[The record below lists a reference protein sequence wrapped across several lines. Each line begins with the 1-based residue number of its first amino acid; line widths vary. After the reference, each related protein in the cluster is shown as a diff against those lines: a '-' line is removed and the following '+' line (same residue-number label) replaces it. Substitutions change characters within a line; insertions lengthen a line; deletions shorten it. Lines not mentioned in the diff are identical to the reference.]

1 MTQATISLA
10 RGHRQWGA
18 ALARAAG
25 FVAVALVGV
34 SGVLIALDTAA
45 GEDGYLVPALRR
57 QVADFITGPLATYGA
72 TPQLHV
78 FFTEV
83 LVMTGAYAAAVVC
96 APRIRLWW
104 VAAVV
109 VVLHAAFLLAPPLL
123 SNDIFNY
130 IDVARLGG
138 LYHLD
143 PYVATPAARPHDA
156 VYVWVHWRDARTD
169 YGPLFTLAVRPL
181 GRVSVAEAMW
191 AFKAIAAIASLGCT
205 ALVGWIAHRRGTS
218 AARAVAAFGLNPVL
232 LVWTVGGAHNDL
244 VMLLVMLA
252 GAALVLADRPALGGA
267 AFVAAA
273 AIKLSAGLAIPFY
286 LVRRAPG
293 RLRLLAGIAAAAAVV
308 LAITFAAFPDHAAG
322 MIQKLQFQGTLVDIG
337 SVPLGIA
344 YALGFLRPVPREMQ
358 VLHVL
363 LAVWSAGWLVYVA
376 RGGEVLAAVGW
387 VLFGVIVASSW
398 LLPWYLVW
406 PLAFA
411 AAGDRK
417 RLLVATCAVGASYAI
432 GHAPVA

>member
-10 RGHRQWGA
+10 RGHRPWSAVLVRTAGLV
-18 ALARAAG
+18 ALA
-25 FVAVALVGV
+25 VVGV
-34 SGVLIALDTAA
+34 SGVMIALDSAT
-45 GEDGYLVPALRR
+45 GFDGYLVPALRR
-57 QVADFITGPLATYGA
+57 AYTGFIVGPLATGGA
-72 TPQLHV
+72 APGLHV

-83 LVMTGAYAAAVVC
+83 IVMTAAYAAAVMC
-96 APRIRLWW
+96 ATRIRLWW
-104 VAAVV
+104 IAAVV

-123 SNDIFNY
+123 SNDVFSY
-130 IDVARLGG
+130 IDVARLTG

-143 PYVATPAARPHDA
+143 PYVATPSVRPHDA
-156 VYVWVHWRDARTD
+156 VYVWAHWRRAVTD
-169 YGPLFTLAVRPL
+169 YGPLFTLGVAPL
-181 GRVSVAEAMW
+181 GRVGVAQALW
-191 AFKAIAAIASLGCT
+191 TFKALAAFAGLGCT
-205 ALVGWIAHRRGTS
+205 ALVGWIAYRRGS
-218 AARAVAAFGLNPVL
+218 SPARAVAAFGLNPVL

-244 VMLLVMLA
+244 LMLLVMLA
-252 GAALVLADRPALGGA
+252 GAALVVAQRPALGGA
-267 AFVAAA
+267 ALVAAA

-293 RLRLLAGIAAAAAVV
+293 RLRLLAGVVTAAAVV
-308 LAITFAAFPDHAAG
+308 LAVSYTVFPDHTAG
-322 MIQKLQFQGTLVDIG
+322 MITKLQTQGMLVDLG
-337 SVPLGIA
+337 SLPLGIA
-344 YALGFLRPVPREMQ
+344 YTLGFLRPVPREMQ
-358 VLHVL
+358 VLHIL

-417 RLLVATCAVGASYAI
+417 RLLLATCAVGASYAI
-432 GHAPVA
+432 GHAPVT